1 MLAVEAGGGLG
12 DDLKLQVSQGSDF
25 ALRRRRW
32 GRGWGGPG
40 RFGQVNS
47 VTGCREKLKG
57 ACQSWEV
64 TVVTVQVV
72 SCTRFSVDCKGQ
84 EGRTF

>member
-1 MLAVEAGGGLG
+1 MGVEAGGGLG
-12 DDLKLQVSQGSDF
+12 ADLIKLQVGQGSDL
-25 ALRRRRW
+25 ALRQKRW

-47 VTGCREKLKG
+47 VTGCREKLRG
-57 ACQSWEV
+57 SCQSWEM

-72 SCTRFSVDCKGQ
+72 SCTRFSMDCKGQ
-84 EGRTF
+84 EQRTF